1 MVTVVVEVSV
11 VIEVAVVVKVAVA
24 TVVVATVVVEVA
36 TVVVEV
42 AVASP
47 VLLPSL
53 AVLSRSAH
61 ASTFTFILT
70 CARIIP
76 VTFYVE
82 RLPSTC
88 ETIRKCTRIGTF

>member
-1 MVTVVVEVSV
+1 MTVVVEVSV

-24 TVVVATVVVEVA
+24 
-36 TVVVEV
+36 
-42 AVASP
+42 SP

-61 ASTFTFILT
+61 TSTFTYILT

>member
-1 MVTVVVEVSV
+1 MTVVVEVSV

-24 TVVVATVVVEVA
+24 TVVVTTVVVK
-36 TVVVEV
+36 V

-61 ASTFTFILT
+61 TSTFTYILT

-88 ETIRKCTRIGTF
+88 ETIRKCTRIGTC